1 MHMQRILQEKEDLWG
16 DYKVQQNI
24 YHVMKGC
31 VYLYIIRLSLGPWS
45 KRILVNGSNETFI
58 CIIIIHQCQL

>member
-31 VYLYIIRLSLGPWS
+31 VYLYIIRLSRTLEQKDIGQW
-45 KRILVNGSNETFI
+45 K
-58 CIIIIHQCQL
+58 